1 MPDIL
6 DDWKDFPKVGLIV
19 NGEKKFYPLSEAVPL
34 WDSGFLKVEDSRE
47 LLLEDFSIREM
58 TDDENRAF
66 QQRTD
71 EFSASK

>member
-19 NGEKKFYPLSEAVPL
+19 DGKKKFYSLSEAVPL
-34 WDSGFLKVEDSRE
+34 WDSGWIKVEDSHE
-47 LLLEDFSIREM
+47 LLLEDFTIREM
-58 TDDENRAF
+58 TEDENRAF

-71 EFSASK
+71 EFSVSK

>member
-19 NGEKKFYPLSEAVPL
+19 SGEKKFYPLSEAVPL
-34 WDSGFLKVEDSRE
+34 WDSGFLKVEDSHE
-47 LLLEDFSIREM
+47 LLLEDFSIRVM
-58 TDDENRAF
+58 TAEENKAF

-71 EFSASK
+71 EFSGSK